1 MATAFIQKPAP
12 LSLLGNLP
20 DIKIATDDDVAVTLS
35 SGGEEILS
43 QRYTPGQD
51 GVVTIDIKDV
61 LTPQLSFTLTDSSIP
76 YRQESIVKTF
86 SLTAGTA
93 SCEFTVLRAGVDH
106 LSDSAENFLRRN
118 FLTWQP
124 NIKPVTYNTP
134 EFLSYY
140 AIDATVIKCQA
151 YIPQENGE
159 PVEANILT
167 LANIPAGEAWTI
179 PVQYAIIAGKLGNTL
194 PSYYDIWAETT
205 AGSRLTYIQ
214 RYYASDMHSEQE
226 QWILFENSLGG
237 VDTFRAYGNENHHA
251 QHTHN
256 LVEIDET
263 SKEYRVDT
271 TREFQKN
278 SGHLNRKERLWLQDF
293 FPSLGK
299 YIYIDNYLRRIV
311 MTESDVSFTAKELP
325 SQFTFTFRF
334 ADAKPYLNLPRTDR
348 PSRILDIQIPDVGS
362 FTLAPRL
369 AELDRLPLSAG
380 ALFPVQ
386 SPYAEAWCVTTAAA
400 IVDYVIEKLAES
412 YHGDGSVGHSHSNIA
427 LLNSL
432 SRRDRYL
439 LIDAVKIYAGRADE
453 AYTLTEDSPVWGCF
467 LRKDQDDETQH
478 SLGMR
483 NAIIR
488 EIAEV
493 AGQLVLDGT
502 DVGSEKKILTT
513 QGSVDSMV
521 NGHGTFLTNKDR
533 LQTTNLEVRGSMTV
547 MDLIINQLHAM
558 EGDYY
563 FSDVGAIE
571 RVVTIDEN
579 ANSYRLYL
587 KKETET
593 SIITLREGD
602 ILWSVANNLR
612 SHKTTDASFYVHPSW
627 MLANAIDQD
636 HFFID
641 VTLYDDA
648 QLGIE
653 VGTTNFA
660 PEAGFNLV
668 RRGNASARLDS
679 SKAER
684 ARVWHISN
692 TEGMMAFLDYLYSPV
707 VGDESYQT
715 TIGRLPD
722 IQVLRNWF
730 DARNLGSPSNHI
742 GVYTQYLFAEHFLQ
756 IDWMGRVISTKNY
769 RGEWSLATAQSATEY
784 YKVDKTYTEGDDGQ
798 GHERPMTA
806 YLTDTVTHMGV
817 EWGCNRT
824 GTTEEPSW
832 YSADWIMIGGANE
845 WDVTLHKDDSP
856 VPRMKQQKFE
866 MGIFFRVSFNGYDVT
881 DKVMAQGGH
890 SVTWARTTDDA
901 ALDNTWNT
909 VGILQC
915 YRDAAHTSLLL
926 KNDPTNNRYDFG
938 QNFRSYR
945 HASFNATVV
954 IPMATGENKTISK
967 TYNFM

>member
-533 LQTTNLEVRGSMTV
+533 FQTTNLEVRGSMTV

-558 EGDYY
+558 QGDYY
-563 FSDVGAIE
+563 FSDVGSIE
-571 RVVTIDEN
+571 RVVPLDSS
-579 ANSYRLYL
+579 NSYRIYL

-593 SIITLREGD
+593 SVITLYEGD
-602 ILWSVANNLR
+602 ILWSIANNLR
-612 SHKTTDASFYVHPSW
+612 THKPTDGAFYVHPSW

-636 HFFID
+636 HFFVD
-641 VTLYDDA
+641 VTLYDDP

-653 VGTTNFA
+653 VGTTNFP
-660 PEAGFNLV
+660 PEDGFNLV
-668 RRGNASARLDS
+668 RRGNARARFDDAY
-679 SKAER
+679 KER

-845 WDVTLHKDDSP
+845 WDLTLHKDDSP

-901 ALDNTWNT
+901 ALDHTWDT

>member
-1 MATAFIQKPAP
+1 MTEGEIQV
-12 LSLLGNLP
+12 
-20 DIKIATDDDVAVTLS
+20 IVAEV
-35 SGGEEILS
+35 
-43 QRYTPGQD
+43 
-51 GVVTIDIKDV
+51 
-61 LTPQLSFTLTDSSIP
+61 
-76 YRQESIVKTF
+76 
-86 SLTAGTA
+86 
-93 SCEFTVLRAGVDH
+93 
-106 LSDSAENFLRRN
+106 
-118 FLTWQP
+118 
-124 NIKPVTYNTP
+124 
-134 EFLSYY
+134 
-140 AIDATVIKCQA
+140 
-151 YIPQENGE
+151 
-159 PVEANILT
+159 
-167 LANIPAGEAWTI
+167 
-179 PVQYAIIAGKLGNTL
+179 
-194 PSYYDIWAETT
+194 
-205 AGSRLTYIQ
+205 
-214 RYYASDMHSEQE
+214 
-226 QWILFENSLGG
+226 
-237 VDTFRAYGNENHHA
+237 
-251 QHTHN
+251 
-256 LVEIDET
+256 
-263 SKEYRVDT
+263 
-271 TREFQKN
+271 
-278 SGHLNRKERLWLQDF
+278 
-293 FPSLGK
+293 
-299 YIYIDNYLRRIV
+299 LRRIR
-311 MTESDVSFTAKELP
+311 E
-325 SQFTFTFRF
+325 
-334 ADAKPYLNLPRTDR
+334 Y
-348 PSRILDIQIPDVGS
+348 
-362 FTLAPRL
+362 
-369 AELDRLPLSAG
+369 SAR
-380 ALFPVQ
+380 V
-386 SPYAEAWCVTTAAA
+386 
-400 IVDYVIEKLAES
+400 VDL
-412 YHGDGSVGHSHSNIA
+412 
-427 LLNSL
+427 
-432 SRRDRYL
+432 
-439 LIDAVKIYAGRADE
+439 
-453 AYTLTEDSPVWGCF
+453 
-467 LRKDQDDETQH
+467 
-478 SLGMR
+478 
-483 NAIIR
+483 
-488 EIAEV
+488 
-493 AGQLVLDGT
+493 T
-502 DVGSEKKILTT
+502 DVGSLPPDAWIELSEGRKVKVSDFISAARALNLIKSGESTPASDDKVYSSLKSDEIFLKIVDALGMYLRKDADDIDPNTATFGDLIVRKGTRSNGTLSDGGIAAEGDISSEGQVHAARNVLIGLASLIEETVERKILSTY
-513 QGSVDSMV
+513 GSVDSMV

-533 LQTTNLEVRGSMTV
+533 FQTTNIEARGSLTV

-653 VGTTNFA
+653 VGTTNFP
-660 PEAGFNLV
+660 PEDGFNLV
-668 RRGNASARLDS
+668 RRGNARARLDDAY
-679 SKAER
+679 KER

-769 RGEWSLATAQSATEY
+769 RGEWSLAAAQSATEY

-845 WDVTLHKDDSP
+845 WDLVLHKDDSP
-856 VPRMKQQKFE
+856 VPRMRQQKFE

>member
-1 MATAFIQKPAP
+1 MTEGEIQV
-12 LSLLGNLP
+12 
-20 DIKIATDDDVAVTLS
+20 IVAEV
-35 SGGEEILS
+35 
-43 QRYTPGQD
+43 
-51 GVVTIDIKDV
+51 
-61 LTPQLSFTLTDSSIP
+61 
-76 YRQESIVKTF
+76 
-86 SLTAGTA
+86 
-93 SCEFTVLRAGVDH
+93 
-106 LSDSAENFLRRN
+106 
-118 FLTWQP
+118 
-124 NIKPVTYNTP
+124 
-134 EFLSYY
+134 
-140 AIDATVIKCQA
+140 
-151 YIPQENGE
+151 
-159 PVEANILT
+159 
-167 LANIPAGEAWTI
+167 
-179 PVQYAIIAGKLGNTL
+179 
-194 PSYYDIWAETT
+194 
-205 AGSRLTYIQ
+205 
-214 RYYASDMHSEQE
+214 
-226 QWILFENSLGG
+226 
-237 VDTFRAYGNENHHA
+237 
-251 QHTHN
+251 
-256 LVEIDET
+256 
-263 SKEYRVDT
+263 
-271 TREFQKN
+271 
-278 SGHLNRKERLWLQDF
+278 
-293 FPSLGK
+293 
-299 YIYIDNYLRRIV
+299 LRRIR
-311 MTESDVSFTAKELP
+311 E
-325 SQFTFTFRF
+325 
-334 ADAKPYLNLPRTDR
+334 Y
-348 PSRILDIQIPDVGS
+348 
-362 FTLAPRL
+362 
-369 AELDRLPLSAG
+369 SAR
-380 ALFPVQ
+380 V
-386 SPYAEAWCVTTAAA
+386 
-400 IVDYVIEKLAES
+400 VDL
-412 YHGDGSVGHSHSNIA
+412 
-427 LLNSL
+427 
-432 SRRDRYL
+432 
-439 LIDAVKIYAGRADE
+439 
-453 AYTLTEDSPVWGCF
+453 
-467 LRKDQDDETQH
+467 
-478 SLGMR
+478 
-483 NAIIR
+483 
-488 EIAEV
+488 
-493 AGQLVLDGT
+493 T
-502 DVGSEKKILTT
+502 DVGSLPPDAWIELSEGRKVKVSDFISAARALNLIKSSERTPASDDKVYSSLKSDEIFLKIVDALGMYLRKDADDIDPNTATFGDLIVRKCTRSNGMLSDGGIAAEGDISSEGQVHAARNVLIGLASLIEETVERKILSTY
-513 QGSVDSMV
+513 GSVDSMV

-533 LQTTNLEVRGSMTV
+533 FQTTNIEARGSLTV

-602 ILWSVANNLR
+602 ILWSMANNLR
-612 SHKTTDASFYVHPSW
+612 THKPTDGAFYVHPSW

-636 HFFID
+636 HFFVD
-641 VTLYDDA
+641 VTLYDDP

-653 VGTTNFA
+653 VGTTNFP
-660 PEAGFNLV
+660 PEDGFNLV
-668 RRGNASARLDS
+668 RRGNARARLDDAY
-679 SKAER
+679 KER

-730 DARNLGSPSNHI
+730 DARNLGSPSKHI

-832 YSADWIMIGGANE
+832 YSADWIMIGGSNE
-845 WDVTLHKDDSP
+845 WDLVLHKDDSP
-856 VPRMKQQKFE
+856 VPRMRQQKFE

-901 ALDNTWNT
+901 ALDQTWDT

-926 KNDPTNNRYDFG
+926 KNDPTNNRFDFG

>member
-1 MATAFIQKPAP
+1 MTQGEIDQIVAIVLQRIREYSARVVDLTEVGSLPPDAWIELSEGKKVRVSDLISSARALNLIKSGDSTAPSDETAYS
-12 LSLLGNLP
+12 SLKSDQLFM
-20 DIKIATDDDVAVTLS
+20 KIA
-35 SGGEEILS
+35 
-43 QRYTPGQD
+43 
-51 GVVTIDIKDV
+51 
-61 LTPQLSFTLTDSSIP
+61 
-76 YRQESIVKTF
+76 
-86 SLTAGTA
+86 
-93 SCEFTVLRAGVDH
+93 
-106 LSDSAENFLRRN
+106 
-118 FLTWQP
+118 
-124 NIKPVTYNTP
+124 
-134 EFLSYY
+134 
-140 AIDATVIKCQA
+140 
-151 YIPQENGE
+151 
-159 PVEANILT
+159 EA
-167 LANIPAGEAWTI
+167 
-179 PVQYAIIAGKLGNTL
+179 
-194 PSYYDIWAETT
+194 
-205 AGSRLTYIQ
+205 
-214 RYYASDMHSEQE
+214 
-226 QWILFENSLGG
+226 
-237 VDTFRAYGNENHHA
+237 
-251 QHTHN
+251 
-256 LVEIDET
+256 
-263 SKEYRVDT
+263 
-271 TREFQKN
+271 
-278 SGHLNRKERLWLQDF
+278 
-293 FPSLGK
+293 LGK
-299 YIYIDNYLRRIV
+299 
-311 MTESDVSFTAKELP
+311 
-325 SQFTFTFRF
+325 
-334 ADAKPYLNLPRTDR
+334 
-348 PSRILDIQIPDVGS
+348 
-362 FTLAPRL
+362 
-369 AELDRLPLSAG
+369 
-380 ALFPVQ
+380 
-386 SPYAEAWCVTTAAA
+386 
-400 IVDYVIEKLAES
+400 
-412 YHGDGSVGHSHSNIA
+412 
-427 LLNSL
+427 
-432 SRRDRYL
+432 
-439 LIDAVKIYAGRADE
+439 
-453 AYTLTEDSPVWGCF
+453 F
-467 LRKDQDDETQH
+467 LRKDADDADPNTAAFGDIVAVKGTRSDGAMSSGNVIADGDVEAGENLRVGKSIVLGIAGIIQD
-478 SLGMR
+478 
-483 NAIIR
+483 
-488 EIAEV
+488 
-493 AGQLVLDGT
+493 LVERRIFSTYGAVDG
-502 DVGSEKKILTT
+502 
-513 QGSVDSMV
+513 MV
-521 NGHGTFLTNKDR
+521 NGVGTILTNKDR
-533 LQTTNLEVRGSMTV
+533 LQTKDLQVRGSMTV

-563 FSDVGAIE
+563 FSEVGSIE
-571 RVVTIDEN
+571 RVVPLDSS
-579 ANSYRLYL
+579 NSYRIYL

-593 SIITLREGD
+593 SVITLWEGD
-602 ILWSVANNLR
+602 ILWSIANNLR
-612 SHKTTDASFYVHPSW
+612 THKPTDGAFYVHPSW

-636 HFFID
+636 HFFVD

-653 VGTTNFA
+653 VGTTNFP
-660 PEAGFNLV
+660 PEDGFNLV
-668 RRGNASARLDS
+668 RRGNARARLDDAY
-679 SKAER
+679 KER

-832 YSADWIMIGGANE
+832 YSADWIMIGGSNE
-845 WDVTLHKDDSP
+845 WDLVLHKDDSP
-856 VPRMKQQKFE
+856 VPRMRQQKFE

-909 VGILQC
+909 VGIQQC

>member
-1 MATAFIQKPAP
+1 MTEGEIQV
-12 LSLLGNLP
+12 
-20 DIKIATDDDVAVTLS
+20 IVAEV
-35 SGGEEILS
+35 
-43 QRYTPGQD
+43 
-51 GVVTIDIKDV
+51 
-61 LTPQLSFTLTDSSIP
+61 
-76 YRQESIVKTF
+76 
-86 SLTAGTA
+86 
-93 SCEFTVLRAGVDH
+93 
-106 LSDSAENFLRRN
+106 
-118 FLTWQP
+118 
-124 NIKPVTYNTP
+124 
-134 EFLSYY
+134 
-140 AIDATVIKCQA
+140 
-151 YIPQENGE
+151 
-159 PVEANILT
+159 
-167 LANIPAGEAWTI
+167 
-179 PVQYAIIAGKLGNTL
+179 
-194 PSYYDIWAETT
+194 
-205 AGSRLTYIQ
+205 
-214 RYYASDMHSEQE
+214 
-226 QWILFENSLGG
+226 
-237 VDTFRAYGNENHHA
+237 
-251 QHTHN
+251 
-256 LVEIDET
+256 
-263 SKEYRVDT
+263 
-271 TREFQKN
+271 
-278 SGHLNRKERLWLQDF
+278 
-293 FPSLGK
+293 
-299 YIYIDNYLRRIV
+299 LRRIR
-311 MTESDVSFTAKELP
+311 E
-325 SQFTFTFRF
+325 
-334 ADAKPYLNLPRTDR
+334 Y
-348 PSRILDIQIPDVGS
+348 
-362 FTLAPRL
+362 
-369 AELDRLPLSAG
+369 SAR
-380 ALFPVQ
+380 V
-386 SPYAEAWCVTTAAA
+386 
-400 IVDYVIEKLAES
+400 VDL
-412 YHGDGSVGHSHSNIA
+412 
-427 LLNSL
+427 
-432 SRRDRYL
+432 
-439 LIDAVKIYAGRADE
+439 
-453 AYTLTEDSPVWGCF
+453 
-467 LRKDQDDETQH
+467 
-478 SLGMR
+478 
-483 NAIIR
+483 
-488 EIAEV
+488 
-493 AGQLVLDGT
+493 T
-502 DVGSEKKILTT
+502 DVGSLPPDAWIELSEGRKVKVSDFISAARALNLIKSGESTPASDDKVYSSLKTDETFLKIADALDMYLRKDADDVDPNTATFGDLEVRKGARSDGILSEGGIIAEGDVTSGGQVHAARSILIGLASLIEETVERKILSTY
-513 QGSVDSMV
+513 GSVDSMV

-533 LQTTNLEVRGSMTV
+533 FQTTNIEARGSLTV

-612 SHKTTDASFYVHPSW
+612 THKPTDGAFYVHPSW

-636 HFFID
+636 HFFVD
-641 VTLYDDA
+641 VTLYDDP

-653 VGTTNFA
+653 VGTTNFP
-660 PEAGFNLV
+660 PEDGFNLV
-668 RRGNASARLDS
+668 RRGNARARFDDAY
-679 SKAER
+679 KER

-832 YSADWIMIGGANE
+832 YSADWIMIGGSNE
-845 WDVTLHKDDSP
+845 WDLVLHKDDSP

-901 ALDNTWNT
+901 ALDHTWDT

-954 IPMATGENKTISK
+954 IPVATGENKTISK